1 MASPRKSSPPL
12 VPLTGF
18 QKSWVKDRSR
28 YKLAVKSRRVG
39 FTFGTTFEIAF
50 DVSERR
56 TRWLIIS
63 RTQETA
69 KEAAR
74 ECANHLRVFKLVE
87 ESECEIADL
96 PSGLFFDGLEIRKFV
111 ITLKNGSEIV
121 AMTAHPDAA
130 RGWGGNVFLDEFGF
144 HRDSY
149 ELWKGASAAVL
160 RGHRLVVVSTPHY
173 QQGKYF
179 ELTRA
184 ANMIDGHAPAERQ
197 QGIWSCHWVDI
208 HIAAPQLAAIGV
220 PIDLVEVRELS
231 GEEAWEQEYC
241 CVFLSASEQWIPLD
255 LIAAARSP
263 LATKDWDFN
272 RPVEGWLYLGADI
285 GQTDLFAV
293 YINEKIGDVS
303 FERGLITLRRA
314 EFETM
319 ENVISAIAVHPRFR
333 RGCVD
338 EGGMGAPLVERLKK
352 RHGSKIEGVKFTL
365 QSKEDMAVL
374 TRKRYEERLI
384 KIDGNDQRFENSV
397 SAIKRQTTSSGNVRF
412 DAARTDKG
420 HADEAIAQWLAE
432 FAADSGLAA
441 ACLGT
446 DDIPMRAQLM
456 TGSGQIREGRRSIM
470 DEDYEPDE
478 ERESLRGAV
487 QFAGVE

>member
-1 MASPRKSSPPL
+1 LPSQRKNL
-12 VPLTGF
+12 VPLTRF
-18 QKSWVKDRSR
+18 QKAWIGDHSR
-28 YKLAVKSRRVG
+28 YKLAVKSRRIG
-39 FTFGTTFEIAF
+39 FTFGTTLEMAL
-50 DVSERR
+50 DCVAHSR

-63 RTQETA
+63 RTQDTA

-74 ECANHLRVFKLVE
+74 ECAKHLEAMAAVE
-87 ESECEIADL
+87 KEFVPAESG
-96 PSGLFFDGLEIRKFV
+96 SGLFLDGLDVRKFV
-111 ITLKNGSEIV
+111 ITLPNRSEIM

-130 RGWGGNVFLDEFGF
+130 RGFGGHVLLDEFGF
-144 HRDSY
+144 TRTPSDSY
-149 ELWKGASAAVL
+149 ELWKGASAATM
-160 RGHRLVVVSTPHY
+160 RGHRLIVISTPHY

-179 ELTRA
+179 ELARA
-184 ANMIDGHAPAERQ
+184 AGMTLGHAPAKRQ
-197 QGIWSCHWVDI
+197 NGLWSCHWVDI
-208 HIAAPQLAAIGV
+208 HEAAPQLHETNV
-220 PIDLVEVRELS
+220 PGWEDVPKALAEQRELA
-231 GEEAWEQEYC
+231 GQEAWEQEYC
-241 CVFLSASEQWIPLD
+241 CAFLSASEQWIPLE

-263 LATKDWDFN
+263 LATKDWDPD

-319 ENVISAIAVHPRFR
+319 ENVISAIAAHPRFR

-352 RHGSKIEGVKFTL
+352 KHGSKIEGVKFNL
-365 QSKEDMAVL
+365 QNKEDMAVL

-397 SAIKRQTTSSGNVRF
+397 AKIKRQTTSSGNIRF
-412 DAARTDKG
+412 DAARTAEG

-432 FAADSGLAA
+432 NAADSGIAPAYGSVLAPSA
-441 ACLGT
+441 RDAVRQ
-446 DDIPMRAQLM
+446 RA
-456 TGSGQIREGRRSIM
+456 SGRQSVWDVNRDPYAGRGAGRRV
-470 DEDYEPDE
+470 
-478 ERESLRGAV
+478 A
-487 QFAGVE
+487 